1 MGRSTT
7 CKQITCEPELNQP
20 PLAQLNSIHYL
31 PTRTTLVAGVAV
43 AVLTFAPG
51 VPGPLRYLAM
61 EPYFTLVNIMA
72 CRVYRRTRTGVIRE
86 SEIST
91 AAMAQPPPKMHSI
104 MFRGE
109 AAGSLDSDLPHASS
123 NGSDTSS
130 KVERSSIV

>member
-1 MGRSTT
+1 MLS
-7 CKQITCEPELNQP
+7 
-20 PLAQLNSIHYL
+20 
-31 PTRTTLVAGVAV
+31 RTTLIAGVSV

-91 AAMAQPPPKMHSI
+91 AAMAQPPPKMHPI
-104 MFRGE
+104 MFGGE
-109 AAGSLDSDLPHASS
+109 ATGSLDGDLQHASS
-123 NGSDTSS
+123 SGSDPSL
-130 KVERSSIV
+130 KIERNSIV